1 MSQLNYR
8 QIETALARREEFKGN
23 SCHAVWEGDVY
34 SVYSYST
41 RIFTVEG
48 AYAGKPGTG
57 TAELNTQKYSQ
68 TTSKLQ
74 NIIRRV
80 YGIK

>member
-1 MSQLNYR
+1 MSYATYS
-8 QIETALARREEFKGN
+8 QIETAVKKCTPFEGN
-23 SCHAVWEGDVY
+23 SARGVWEGDVY

-48 AYAGKPGTG
+48 EYAGKPGRG
-57 TAELNTQKYSQ
+57 TAELDRQKYSQ

-74 NIIRRV
+74 NIIRRAW
-80 YGIK
+80 GIK

>member
-23 SCHAVWEGDVY
+23 SCHAVWLGDSY
-34 SVYSYST
+34 AVYSYKT

-48 AYAGKPGTG
+48 SYAGKPGRG
-57 TAELNTQKYSQ
+57 ELELDTRKYSV
-68 TTSKLQ
+68 TTSRLQ

-80 YGIK
+80 WGIK